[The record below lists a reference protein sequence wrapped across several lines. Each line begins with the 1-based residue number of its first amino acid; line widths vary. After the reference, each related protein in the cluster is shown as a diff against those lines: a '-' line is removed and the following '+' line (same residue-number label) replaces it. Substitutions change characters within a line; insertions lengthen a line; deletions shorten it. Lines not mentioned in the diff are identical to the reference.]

1 MTIGSFPGSSGMLDP
16 LPQRRMSYFGNRYV
30 LGLTVAAG
38 IGGLLF
44 GYDTGVISGALL
56 YIRDD
61 FKVVKDSNFL
71 QETIVSMA
79 LVGAMIGAWVGGWI
93 NDAYGRKKAAL
104 LADVL
109 FAIGSLVMCAA
120 PDPYVLIT
128 GRLVVGLGIGVASV
142 TSPVYIAEAS
152 PSEIRGGLVS
162 TNVLMIT
169 GGQFLSYLVN
179 LAFTEVPGTWRWMLG
194 VAAVPAIL
202 QFFLML
208 GLPESPRW
216 LYLKK
221 DEAQAIC
228 VLSKIY
234 DPDRLEQEIDL
245 LAIASDVDLDSE
257 KTVSY
262 LDVFRSKEI
271 RLAFFAGAGLQAFQ
285 QLTGINTV
293 MYYSPTIVQ
302 MAGFSSNQL
311 ALLLSLIVAAMNA
324 AGTVIGIYLIDR
336 CGRRRLAL
344 TSLAGVF
351 ISLLILASAFF
362 LQSSHLHGSCGL
374 NLLHGS
380 CGTNIGW
387 FAVLGLALYIAFFAP
402 GMGPVPWAVN
412 SEIYPEAYRGVCGG
426 MSATINWM
434 FNLIVAQVFLS
445 LVSAVGVAWTFL
457 IIAGIAVVAFVFVLV
472 FVPETKG
479 LTFEQVERLWKER
492 AWGTYGSLQSQP

>member
-44 GYDTGVISGALL
+44 GYDTG
-56 YIRDD
+56 
-61 FKVVKDSNFL
+61 NNC
-71 QETIVSMA
+71 E
-79 LVGAMIGAWVGGWI
+79 
-93 NDAYGRKKAAL
+93 YGTSRCY
-104 LADVL
+104 DW
-109 FAIGSLVMCAA
+109 
-120 PDPYVLIT
+120 
-128 GRLVVGLGIGVASV
+128 GLGCYVCGSRSVCSNNWEACSWSWHWSCLV

-216 LYLKK
+216 LYLKSNISPLQK

-257 KTVSY
+257 KTLFNNHNSLSERV
-262 LDVFRSKEI
+262 LP
-271 RLAFFAGAGLQAFQ
+271 RL
-285 QLTGINTV
+285 
-293 MYYSPTIVQ
+293 
-302 MAGFSSNQL
+302 
-311 ALLLSLIVAAMNA
+311 
-324 AGTVIGIYLIDR
+324 
-336 CGRRRLAL
+336 
-344 TSLAGVF
+344 
-351 ISLLILASAFF
+351 
-362 LQSSHLHGSCGL
+362 
-374 NLLHGS
+374 
-380 CGTNIGW
+380 
-387 FAVLGLALYIAFFAP
+387 
-402 GMGPVPWAVN
+402 
-412 SEIYPEAYRGVCGG
+412 
-426 MSATINWM
+426 
-434 FNLIVAQVFLS
+434 
-445 LVSAVGVAWTFL
+445 
-457 IIAGIAVVAFVFVLV
+457 
-472 FVPETKG
+472 
-479 LTFEQVERLWKER
+479 
-492 AWGTYGSLQSQP
+492 